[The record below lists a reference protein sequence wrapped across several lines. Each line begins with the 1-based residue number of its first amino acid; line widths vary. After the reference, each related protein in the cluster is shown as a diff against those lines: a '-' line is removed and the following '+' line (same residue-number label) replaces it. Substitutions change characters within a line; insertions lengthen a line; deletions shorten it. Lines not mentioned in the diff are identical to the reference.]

1 MALSGHPNGITS
13 ALRPNGTQ
21 IAVNE
26 RRLKMRSPVY
36 NLFTEDARGNPV
48 WLDAVADFEAARIRL
63 TQLASVNPGE
73 YFIFNLRTQQI
84 VTRLVSTIEEITQT

>member
-1 MALSGHPNGITS
+1 
-13 ALRPNGTQ
+13 
-21 IAVNE
+21 
-26 RRLKMRSPVY
+26 VY

-73 YFIFNLRTQQI
+73 YFIFNLSTQQI